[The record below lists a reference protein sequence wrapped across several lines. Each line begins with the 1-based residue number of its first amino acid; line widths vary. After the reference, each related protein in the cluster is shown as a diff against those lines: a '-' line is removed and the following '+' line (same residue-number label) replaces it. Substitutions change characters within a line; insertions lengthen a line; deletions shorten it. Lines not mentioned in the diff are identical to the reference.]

1 MFSQRASCPVTMKF
15 SRRKRRRGALRIL
28 RALLRPGAQQQAVH
42 TLGNRV
48 TLYAQGGDFFPAL
61 FAAAAAAE
69 SSILAEFYR
78 IKDDRTG
85 REFAQALLD
94 AAGRGVAAALIYDVV
109 GCFDTPVAYFRRLEA
124 GGVRCLPFNPPA
136 FSRLHWLDIRDHRK
150 LVVLDGVTAFL
161 GGLNVGDEYAGFG
174 DSLHSWRDVGI
185 RLDGPA
191 AGELRTLFRETWR
204 QEGAE
209 AMPLPADDPAEP
221 QATGDADV
229 MVVNGTPRRTR
240 SVIGRSFRL
249 AMAVAHYSIRIM
261 TPYFVPG
268 PRVIRALLR
277 ALRHGV
283 RVQMI
288 LPSVSDVPL
297 VKRASRVYLAPLL
310 QAGAEL
316 YERQGTILHAKVML
330 IDDRWVTLGSANLD
344 LRSFHRNHEINVVI
358 DSREFGGQ
366 VRRMFAD
373 DLVQSRRI
381 DAAEFARQGLFE
393 RLLTWLL
400 SPLSRFL

>member
-1 MFSQRASCPVTMKF
+1 M
-15 SRRKRRRGALRIL
+15 
-28 RALLRPGAQQQAVH
+28 
-42 TLGNRV
+42 
-48 TLYAQGGDFFPAL
+48 
-61 FAAAAAAE
+61 
-69 SSILAEFYR
+69 
-78 IKDDRTG
+78 
-85 REFAQALLD
+85 
-94 AAGRGVAAALIYDVV
+94 
-109 GCFDTPVAYFRRLEA
+109 
-124 GGVRCLPFNPPA
+124 
-136 FSRLHWLDIRDHRK
+136 
-150 LVVLDGVTAFL
+150 VLDGASAFL

-191 AGELRTLFRETWR
+191 AAELRTLYRETWR
-204 QEGAE
+204 QEE
-209 AMPLPADDPAEP
+209 ADAVPWAADEPADPRV
-221 QATGDADV
+221 TGDADV

-249 AMAVAHYSIRIM
+249 AMAVAHYNIRIM

-268 PRVIRALLR
+268 PRVVRALLR

-288 LPSVSDVPL
+288 LPSISDVPL

-358 DSREFGGQ
+358 DSREFGAQ

-373 DLVQSRRI
+373 DLAQSRRI
-381 DAAEFARQGLFE
+381 DAVEFGRQGLFE
-393 RLLTWLL
+393 RLLTVVL